1 MQKRLEL
8 SIGDRTVYIDMIGA
22 QFQGTVVGVREKNGK
37 RVYKVR
43 HDYGVAVDINW
54 SNRYL
59 FKEGDVIPEHI
70 LEECSP
76 GGNTTEE
83 EEEEIPE
90 QKDPCADGNTTEEE
104 EEIPVLQRE
113 NLCANVDDAVE
124 DETPVLKR
132 QVSDDAGSDA
142 PVLKRQ
148 RSDE

>member
-1 MQKRLEL
+1 MLYNSKMPKRLEL
-8 SIGDRTVYIDMIGA
+8 SVGDRMFYLD
-22 QFQGTVVGVREKNGK
+22 QFGEQIKGTVVGVREKNGK
-37 RVYKVR
+37 RIYDVKY
-43 HDYGVAVDINW
+43 DYGAPAEFVW
-54 SNRYL
+54 SNKYL
-59 FKEGDVIPEHI
+59 FKEGDAIPEHI
-70 LEECSP
+70 LKEVASEQED
-76 GGNTTEE
+76 GDTTE
-83 EEEEIPE
+83 
-90 QKDPCADGNTTEEE
+90 DEE

>member
-59 FKEGDVIPEHI
+59 FKEGDVIPENI

-83 EEEEIPE
+83 EEEEIP
-90 QKDPCADGNTTEEE
+90 CAKVYDGNTTKDE

-113 NLCANVDDAVE
+113 HLCANVDDDVVE
-124 DETPVLKR
+124 DEETPVLKR
-132 QVSDDAGSDA
+132 QLSDDAGSDA